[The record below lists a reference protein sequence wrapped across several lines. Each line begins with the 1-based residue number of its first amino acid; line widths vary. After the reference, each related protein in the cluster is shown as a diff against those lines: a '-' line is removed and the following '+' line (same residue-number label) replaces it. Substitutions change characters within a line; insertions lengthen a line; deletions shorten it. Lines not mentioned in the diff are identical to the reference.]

1 MKKTTAK
8 KSTKAPKP
16 AYLTYS
22 KEEKNFYKKLMV
34 EMTQMRDAQ
43 RVGLMEFDGKT
54 FLQAYDQNRK
64 ADLGYNEWTDDPS
77 DYRVTTATTREKGT
91 SVHSTLL
98 KLKYDANIKAFDKEN
113 NMISEIG
120 EQMEAL
126 VNKSREL
133 EYWDAKRDDVT
144 RELIAQG
151 VVYVEEVYTER
162 CVKKHDTDWMPGDS
176 VSSFKAD
183 NAPLYDVEGMCEAK
197 LHLGKY
203 VLFSNWNEKNIQRN
217 AIVATYEEVDRSVA
231 ESVYGTWDRWDM
243 VPDEVPNDMIFSTVA
258 LSEASSG
265 SDYRWNIY
273 PVGKGKVG
281 ITKIY
286 YREENRFMIILNGVM
301 MLPVDF
307 PLTKIS
313 PSGLIPIAKGTGETI
328 PNFAIGK
335 GIPAKTRVDQK
346 LYDTLWR
353 MTVAKALQSF
363 NPTMG
368 SRTNNVLSRDIV
380 KSGQIIHG
388 IKQNDIFPILPPQLL
403 QVTGS
408 DINMLEMAKS
418 IISEKSVTDAYAA
431 QTSSSDQTATEILNQ
446 QKQTLL
452 KLVAFTDGY
461 RLLEQQLVLLR
472 IYNIIA
478 HWTEFKEVPV
488 FNDIVEVIDGVS
500 TVTGKEFSGKMEKKY
515 KTFSTK
521 KAKDMTDEYSVIS
534 FVGND
539 TPLPTPR
546 EQQQYEDDVLAKK
559 YGKNARQ
566 VYINAEWLRSLR
578 CIWNIGVIQRVEN
591 DSQTELLMYLDNI
604 GRIANIVGP
613 QNLNM
618 PHVMQRIA
626 GRLGESAEKLFVQTE
641 QSQMDQARQMMEEVQ
656 ASQPKR
662 MKPIMKNPAT
672 QTVNSW
678 TGLGK
683 AKPMLE

>member
-1 MKKTTAK
+1 MAKTKQK
-8 KSTKAPKP
+8 KSTKAPKQ
-16 AYLTYS
+16 AYQTYS
-22 KEEKNFYKKLMV
+22 KEEKAYYQKLMT
-34 EMTQMRDAQ
+34 ELSQMRDAQ
-43 RVGLMEFDGKT
+43 RVALMEFDGKT

-77 DYRVTTATTREKGT
+77 DYRVTTAVTREKGT

-113 NMISEIG
+113 NVIAEIG
-120 EQMEAL
+120 DEMEAL

-133 EYWDAKRDDVT
+133 EGWDSKRDDVT

-162 CVKKHDTDWMPGDS
+162 CTKKHETDWMPGDT

-183 NAPLYDVEGMCEAK
+183 STPIYDVEGMCEAK

-231 ESVYGTWDRWDM
+231 ESVYGNWDRWDM
-243 VPDEVPNDMIFSTVA
+243 VPDGVPNDTIFSPVT

-281 ITKIY
+281 ITKVY
-286 YREENRFMIILNGVM
+286 YREANNFMIILNGVM

-353 MTVAKALQSF
+353 AAVAKALQSYQ
-363 NPTMG
+363 PTLG
-368 SRTNNVLSRDIV
+368 SRTNNVLSRDVV
-380 KSGQIIHG
+380 KSGTIIHG
-388 IKQNDIFPILPPQLL
+388 IKQNDIFPILPPQML

-408 DINMLEMAKS
+408 DISMLELAKQV
-418 IISEKSVTDAYAA
+418 ISEKSVTDAYAA
-431 QTSSSDQTATEILNQ
+431 QTSATEQTATEILNQ

-452 KLVAFTDGY
+452 KLVAYTDGY
-461 RLLEQQLVLLR
+461 RMLEQQLVLLR

-478 HWTEFKEVPV
+478 NWTKYEKVPV
-488 FNDIVEVIDGVS
+488 FNEVVEVIDGVS
-500 TVTGKEFSGKMEKKY
+500 MVTGKEFANKFDKKY
-515 KTFSTK
+515 KTFATK
-521 KAKDMTDEYSVIS
+521 KTKDMTDEYKVIS
-534 FVGND
+534 FVDGE

-546 EQQQYEDDVLAKK
+546 EQQQYEDTVLAKK

-566 VYINAEWLRSLR
+566 VYINADWLRSLR
-578 CIWNIGVIQRVEN
+578 CIWNIGVIQRMEN

-604 GRIANIVGP
+604 TRIMNIVGP
-613 QNLNM
+613 QAINM
-618 PHVMQRIA
+618 EHVKQRIA
-626 GRLGESAEKLFVQTE
+626 GRLGESAEKLFNQNE
-641 QSQMDQARQMMEEVQ
+641 QSQMEQMKAYMEQAGEHRPTSV
-656 ASQPKR
+656 
-662 MKPIMKNPAT
+662 KNPAT
-672 QTVNSW
+672 QLTNSW

-683 AKPMLE
+683 TKAALGE